1 MRILPIALLILSLFL
16 VLSSSSSSVYANS
29 VTAPKTITIPYEHTQ
44 IRNGPS
50 TDDEIIHFAKKG
62 TTFDVLA
69 DTMEWYKIS
78 NDEITGFVYKQLVDR
93 QQAATSK
100 GIENKTI
107 VVDAGHGGNDVGAI
121 GASGVFEKNLTYKT
135 ALTLQQELTAL
146 GANVIL
152 TRQKD
157 QYISLA
163 SRTSLT
169 NVTDADAF
177 VSIHYNSV
185 PQIPEAT
192 GIGTYYYQ
200 DYNQSLANNIQTE
213 LIKETN
219 ANDRGTA
226 FGDYQVI
233 RQNLKPAVLIEL
245 GFISNQNKEQ
255 LLLTDAY
262 QKLLVNGI
270 ISGLTKYFYE

>member
-1 MRILPIALLILSLFL
+1 MRILPTAIFIVSMFL
-16 VLSSSSSSVYANS
+16 TLSSSVYANRDIIN
-29 VTAPKTITIPYEHTQ
+29 PKTVTIPYENTQ
-44 IRNGPS
+44 IRSGPS
-50 TDDEIIHFAKKG
+50 IDDEIIDFAKKG

-69 DTMEWYKIS
+69 ETIEWYKIS
-78 NDEITGFVYKQLVDR
+78 NEKITGFVYKQLVDK
-93 QQAATSK
+93 QETATSK
-100 GIENKTI
+100 EINNKTI
-107 VVDAGHGGNDVGAI
+107 VIDAGHGGNDVGAI
-121 GASGVFEKNLTYKT
+121 GASGIFEKNLTYKT
-135 ALTLQQELTAL
+135 ALTLQQGLTTL
-146 GANVIL
+146 GANVVL

-213 LIKETN
+213 LIKGTN
-219 ANDRGTA
+219 ANDRSTD
-226 FGDYQVI
+226 FGDYQVL
-233 RQNLKPAVLIEL
+233 RQNFKPAVLIEL
-245 GFISNQNKEQ
+245 GFISNEKKEQ
-255 LLLTDAY
+255 LLLSDAY
-262 QKLLVNGI
+262 QKQLVNGI